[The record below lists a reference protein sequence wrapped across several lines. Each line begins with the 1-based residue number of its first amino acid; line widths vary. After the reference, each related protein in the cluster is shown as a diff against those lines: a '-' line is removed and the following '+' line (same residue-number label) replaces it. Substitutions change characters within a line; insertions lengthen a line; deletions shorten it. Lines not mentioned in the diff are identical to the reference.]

1 MRIVFAGTPEFA
13 AAALAALIEAAP
25 AHGFAIPL
33 VLSQPDRPA
42 GRGMKPVASPVKRL
56 AAAHG
61 LRVETPATLS
71 VKKGGVEAA
80 AAHEMLRAVDAD
92 VLVVAAY
99 GLLLPQAVLDIPRGL
114 PSPAG
119 PIRAINIHA
128 SLLPRWRGAAP
139 VARAIE
145 AGDAETGITLMQMDA
160 GLDTGPMLAAETLPI
175 AADDT
180 TATLTAKLAALGAR
194 MIVEGL
200 VRGAR
205 GQLQP
210 QPQPSEGVTYAHK
223 LDKREAWLDWT
234 QPAPRLACQVRA
246 FDPFPVACGAL
257 RGQVIR
263 FWRAHAAYGGGAA
276 PGTVLEATAAGVR
289 IACGAGALVVTELQR
304 AGGRRLAAREF
315 LSGMPIAAGEVFA
328 VAGPAP

>member
-13 AAALAALIEAAP
+13 AAALAALIDAAP
-25 AHGFAIPL
+25 AQGLAIPL

-42 GRGMKPVASPVKRL
+42 GRGMKLGASPVKQL
-56 AAAHG
+56 ALAHG

-71 VKKGGVEAA
+71 LKNGGAEAA
-80 AAHEMLRAVDAD
+80 AAHETLRSADAD

-99 GLLLPQAVLDIPRGL
+99 GLILPQAVLDIPRGL
-114 PSPAG
+114 ASPAG
-119 PIRAINIHA
+119 PIGAINIHA

-145 AGDAETGITLMQMDA
+145 AGDAETGITIMQMDA
-160 GLDTGPMLAAETLPI
+160 GLDTGPMLASERLPI
-175 AADDT
+175 GADDT
-180 TATLTAKLAALGAR
+180 TATLTAKLAALGAQ
-194 MIVEGL
+194 MIVAAL
-200 VRGAR
+200 ARGAR
-205 GQLQP
+205 GELRP

-234 QPAPRLACQVRA
+234 QPAQRLACRVRA

-263 FWRAHAAYGGGAA
+263 FWRARPDVADAAM
-276 PGTVLEATAAGVR
+276 PGTVLAANAEGVR
-289 IACGAGALVVTELQR
+289 IACGEGALVVTELQR

-315 LSGMPIAAGEVFA
+315 LAGMPIAAGEAF
-328 VAGPAP
+328 VAAEAAP